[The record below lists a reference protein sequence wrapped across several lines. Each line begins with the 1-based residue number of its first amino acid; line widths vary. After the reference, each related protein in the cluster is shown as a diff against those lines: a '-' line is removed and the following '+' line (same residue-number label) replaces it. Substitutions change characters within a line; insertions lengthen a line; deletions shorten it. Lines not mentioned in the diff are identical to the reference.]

1 MGKLIFR
8 DDKKALDKL
17 SKVQRQIDNF
27 SKKHKGNLS
36 SRQHKQLRG
45 LLSKRASALSEAT
58 DMKIH
63 SLFD

>member
-17 SKVQRQIDNF
+17 SKVQKQIDNF

-36 SRQHKQLRG
+36 SRQHK
-45 LLSKRASALSEAT
+45 
-58 DMKIH
+58 
-63 SLFD
+63 